1 MTLPNRPTAAQE
13 TQSAYAPAWELG
25 CSSTR
30 ESHCRRTGTWDANTV
45 GVVYSAATGN
55 VDPSSSRR
63 MQSAGKS
70 AAASANI
77 RAETTNGDKYTSRER
92 TESYQPTFTPSASN
106 ISHSPSI
113 TALIKNRH
121 GRVHLDKQHPRH
133 LRGQCR
139 PPQVCGPRV
148 GGSGGLARRSAAL
161 AIVETKAES
170 GNK

>member
-63 MQSAGKS
+63 MQSAAKS
-70 AAASANI
+70 QRQARTFARRPERNRASPLLPL
-77 RAETTNGDKYTSRER
+77 
-92 TESYQPTFTPSASN
+92 QLQTFLT
-106 ISHSPSI
+106 PSI

-121 GRVHLDKQHPRH
+121 GYVHLDKPHPRH

-148 GGSGGLARRSAAL
+148 VAEGLQGVAQRSRSL
-161 AIVETKAES
+161 RQ
-170 GNK
+170 